1 MGAAKGVAPWLQ
13 IGTGL
18 YGMYQGMQRSGQ
30 RRGMTAMQ
38 RRHAKESIKFSGEM
52 RKSAMG
58 YNVDDVMQRNKN
70 ILGKRLS
77 TDIRRDRVGL
87 FSSFANAGGK
97 LGGRDTLEGGIES
110 QILRTRGSEY
120 ELDMLD
126 AETRAK
132 ATKMNMMSQ
141 AMGGSGTAG
150 EMVNR
155 MVENMGVD
163 YSGSM
168 KLFTGGVDL
177 LGDDSINISTGR
189 REGRGRVRPPYQGGS
204 GGGGYGGGRGKS
216 GFGGGYGGGHG
227 GGRAF
232 GGG

>member
-1 MGAAKGVAPWLQ
+1 MGFFQDVGKWAGTFAKGAAPWLQ

-30 RRGMTAMQ
+30 RRGMTKMQ
-38 RRHAKESIKFSGEM
+38 RRHAKASIKFSGEM

-126 AETRAK
+126 AETRARS
-132 ATKMNMMSQ
+132 TKMNMMSQ
-141 AMGGSGTAG
+141 AMGGSGTVG

-155 MVENMGVD
+155 MVENMGTD

-168 KLFTGGVDL
+168 KLFTGGLDL
-177 LGDDSINISTGR
+177 LGSGHGGGSVKISTGR
-189 REGRGRVRPPYQGGS
+189 REKRGPYQGG
-204 GGGGYGGGRGKS
+204 YGS
-216 GFGGGYGGGHG
+216 GFGGGYGGGRG
-227 GGRAF
+227 
-232 GGG
+232 